1 MSGRL
6 RGVLGLLALCVV
18 ADAGPAQAEE
28 LTRQTLGNGLRLLV
42 RSDPAAEVVAVSLQV
57 RAGSRFESVDRAG
70 LTHFLHRVMLRGTTR
85 HSATALA
92 EAAEDL
98 GGALDASGDVETAE
112 VRAQALARHWEAL
125 LALVAEVALTP
136 TLPAEEVERERRL
149 ILSQIQ
155 TRADSPFL
163 VTLDALLGALCGD
176 HACGRP
182 SVGTATSVGKLT
194 RQALV
199 AHHREIYQPGRLVLA
214 VSGQVPAT
222 RVTRLVAD
230 LFGKM
235 PRRIVPAPEPSPR
248 PRPTEER
255 RLLQRA
261 VHEARILVGYL
272 GPGLEEADYPATKV
286 LGAILGGGMS
296 GRLFVALRENR
307 GLAYSVGV
315 LNPLRTAPAF
325 LVAHMGT
332 EPTNVEAAEAALRAE
347 LDRLRQEP
355 VGEQEVARGKA
366 HVLGGLAMDR
376 RTNARQAWH
385 LAFFESVG
393 VGWQFADGYARA
405 VQAVT
410 AADVLRVARKYLERP
425 TIVLL
430 RRPG

>member
-1 MSGRL
+1 MSGRR

-18 ADAGPAQAEE
+18 SGAGPAQAEE
-28 LTRQTLGNGLRLLV
+28 LTRHTLGNGLRLLV

-57 RAGSRFESVDRAG
+57 RAGSRVESADRAG
-70 LTHFLHRVMLRGTTR
+70 LTHFLHRVMLRGTIR

-98 GGALDASGDVETAE
+98 GGAFDASGDVETAE
-112 VRAQALARHWEAL
+112 VRAQALARHWEGL

-149 ILSQIQ
+149 ILSQIH

-182 SVGTATSVGKLT
+182 SVGTASSVGQLT

-214 VSGQVPAT
+214 VSGQVAAT
-222 RVTRLVAD
+222 RVARLVD
-230 LFGKM
+230 ELFGKM
-235 PRRIVPAPEPSPR
+235 PRSVVPAPEPPPR

-315 LNPLRTAPAF
+315 LYPLRTAPAF

-332 EPTNVEAAEAALRAE
+332 EPTNVEGAEAALRAE
-347 LDRLRQEP
+347 LDRLRHEP

-410 AADVLRVARKYLERP
+410 AADVLRVARKYLDRP

>member
-1 MSGRL
+1 
-6 RGVLGLLALCVV
+6 
-18 ADAGPAQAEE
+18 
-28 LTRQTLGNGLRLLV
+28 
-42 RSDPAAEVVAVSLQV
+42 
-57 RAGSRFESVDRAG
+57 
-70 LTHFLHRVMLRGTTR
+70 MLRGTTR

-92 EAAEDL
+92 EAGEVL
-98 GGALDASGDVETAE
+98 GGALDASGDVETGE
-112 VRAQALARHWEAL
+112 VRAQALARYWEGL

-149 ILSQIQ
+149 TRSQIHA
-155 TRADSPFL
+155 RADSPFL

-182 SVGTATSVGKLT
+182 SVGTASSVGQLT
-194 RQALV
+194 RQALA

-214 VSGQVPAT
+214 VSGQVQPA
-222 RVTRLVAD
+222 RVARLVDA

-235 PRRIVPAPEPSPR
+235 PRSAVPAPEPPSR
-248 PRPTEER
+248 PRPTGER
-255 RLLQRA
+255 RVLQRA
-261 VHEARILVGYL
+261 VHEARILVGHL

-315 LNPLRTAPAF
+315 LYPLRTAPAF

-332 EPTNVEAAEAALRAE
+332 EPTNVEGAEAALRAE
-347 LDRLRQEP
+347 LDRLRHEP

-376 RTNARQAWH
+376 RTNARQAWY

-410 AADVLRVARKYLERP
+410 AADIRRVARKYLDRP